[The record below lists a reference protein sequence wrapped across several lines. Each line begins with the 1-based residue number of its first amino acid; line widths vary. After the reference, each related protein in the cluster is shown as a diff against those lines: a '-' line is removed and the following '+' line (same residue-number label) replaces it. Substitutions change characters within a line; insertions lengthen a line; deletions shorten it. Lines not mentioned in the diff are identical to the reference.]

1 MQRTARR
8 ICTRHDDVHAPARG
22 LAERRGCTLTEAV
35 RSALN
40 EALAR
45 AEAERAD
52 KLRRT
57 REILAELDAMPDL
70 RPGFTHDD
78 LYDEDGLPVL

>member
-1 MQRTARR
+1 MPLYIRD
-8 ICTRHDDVHAPARG
+8 DDVHALASR

-45 AEAERAD
+45 AEAEREE

-57 REILAELDAMPDL
+57 REILARFDAAPRL
-70 RPGFTHDD
+70 RPDFTDD
-78 LYDEDGLPVL
+78 DMYDENGLPIL

>member
-1 MQRTARR
+1 MPLYIRD
-8 ICTRHDDVHAPARG
+8 DDVHALASR
-22 LAERRGCTLTEAV
+22 LAERRGYTLTEAV
-35 RSALN
+35 RSALS

-45 AEAERAD
+45 AEAERAE

-78 LYDEDGLPVL
+78 LYDEDGMPVL